1 MRRVIGCVVCGLCV
15 VAMGGCFTPP
25 GAVLGLGMD
34 LAKAG
39 AGSYEQGRMSTLWR
53 ADVNRL
59 ADSAV
64 AALNTL
70 DLAIR
75 SDTSANGSR
84 YIRASDFKGRVVSIT
99 VSPSTPNLSL
109 AVVRVGFADDPVY
122 VTLVV
127 DELGRQMD
135 ETPAKR

>member
-1 MRRVIGCVVCGLCV
+1 MCGAGLVVSGC
-15 VAMGGCFTPP
+15 MTPP

-34 LAKAG
+34 LAQAG
-39 AGSYEQGRMSTLWR
+39 AGSIEQGRMSTLWR
-53 ADVNRL
+53 ADVSRL

-70 DLAIR
+70 QLAIR

-99 VSPSTPNLSL
+99 VSPSTPKLSL
-109 AVVRVGFADDPVY
+109 AVVRVGFTDDPVY
-122 VTLVV
+122 MTLVV
-127 DELGRQMD
+127 EEMGRQMN
-135 ETPAKR
+135 ETPARR

>member
-1 MRRVIGCVVCGLCV
+1 MRRVIGCVVCV
-15 VAMGGCFTPP
+15 VGAVMVGGCFTPP

-53 ADVNRL
+53 ADVDRL

-70 DLAIR
+70 ELGIR

-84 YIRASDFKGRVVSIT
+84 YLRASDFKGREVSIT

-109 AVVRVGFADDPVY
+109 AVVRVGFMDDPVY

-127 DELGRQMD
+127 EEMGRQMN
-135 ETPAKR
+135 ETPARR